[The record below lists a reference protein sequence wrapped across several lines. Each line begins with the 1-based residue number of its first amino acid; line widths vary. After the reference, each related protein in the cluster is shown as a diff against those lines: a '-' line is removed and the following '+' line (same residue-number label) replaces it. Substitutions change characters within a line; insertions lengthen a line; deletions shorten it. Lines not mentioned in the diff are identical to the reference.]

1 MAALRYTF
9 ASWAERTIG
18 SAQPAMVRLWFL
30 ERGLDVRRQ
39 TWRQLLQ
46 SQPRSCEINTWL
58 QICEA
63 ADEPL
68 SAFLQIIPSGHCK
81 PKSGFRRRPR
91 PGTSKVVTK
100 PAAKRLA
107 LPQRPSDFFRG
118 LQDG

>member
-1 MAALRYTF
+1 MAALRY
-9 ASWAERTIG
+9 ALAGWARRTIG
-18 SAQPAMVRLWFL
+18 SDQPAKVRDWFL
-30 ERGLDVRRQ
+30 ARGLDAPRQ

-46 SQPRSCEINTWL
+46 GPPRSCEINTWL

-68 SAFLQIIPSGHCK
+68 STFLQIIPSGHRK
-81 PKSGFRRRPR
+81 PKARFRPSRRPAGK
-91 PGTSKVVTK
+91 PTAK
-100 PAAKRLA
+100 PALQGPA